1 MRGGPSPADAL
12 SGWEDGVG
20 AFGVVMTAS
29 FYEAQTQTTEE
40 VILSLRHRLGLKQEH

>member
-1 MRGGPSPADAL
+1 MLSGGPSPADAL

-40 VILSLRHRLGLKQEH
+40 AMLRVILSPRHRL